1 MCSSVLQGVFC
12 IQSYKKVSSI
22 ATHGVESRFLRNVL
36 QCVAVLVGYCSV
48 LRCDAVCCSG
58 LHGVAVCCS
67 VLQCVPCITKALNF
81 KASSPPSCR
90 SVLQCV
96 VVCCSV
102 SRCVAV
108 FYSMSQCVTA
118 CCSVLQRVAART
130 LHHKV
135 AQFQRRLKPSRHN
148 HHLAP
153 SPRALS
159 SIRLVHKYVNILFII
174 YKSMTD
180 I

>member
-1 MCSSVLQGVFC
+1 MCCSVLQCVAVCSSVLQGVFC

-67 VLQCVPCITKALNF
+67 VLQLVPCITKALNF

-108 FYSMSQCVTA
+108 CYSVLQCVAA
-118 CCSVLQRVAART
+118 CCSVLQRVPCITKLLNFKGASSPPDTTTISPHRRAR
-130 LHHKV
+130 
-135 AQFQRRLKPSRHN
+135 SRASDWYIN
-148 HHLAP
+148 
-153 SPRALS
+153 
-159 SIRLVHKYVNILFII
+159 
-174 YKSMTD
+174 M
-180 I
+180 